1 MIVGAEVL
9 LACRGVG
16 ARQQRFKSFLVSV
29 AQRQSIL
36 PARTTPVEK
45 HRRFTK
51 ARTLPSKRKTFP
63 VSQPEIDWNSS
74 LRRGRAANRGVG
86 KITLHEYFTAFL
98 RNLYEFWDGMGWNR
112 LERRL

>member
-1 MIVGAEVL
+1 
-9 LACRGVG
+9 VG
-16 ARQQRFKSFLVSV
+16 ARQQRFRFLLGK
-29 AQRQSIL
+29 RR
-36 PARTTPVEK
+36 PAAIDTSRTN
-45 HRRFTK
+45 HASRK
-51 ARTLPSKRKTFP
+51 ASALHKGTHSASKRKTFP